1 MFELITFELIS
12 FGIIAGFVG
21 GFFGVGGGMVL
32 IPLLLFIGFDM
43 KSAIAISIMQM
54 VFTSLFGTF
63 LNYKKNKDFLENGI
77 LIGLGGFSGGILS
90 GFIVSNISAF
100 NLQLLFLFIVGFAI
114 YRVGLTKI
122 HESSNK
128 QKHNKYLLLIIG
140 FFIGLI
146 AMSIGVG
153 GSVMLTPILVSFMLY
168 SLKDASS
175 MGLFFVVFSSI
186 AGFISLSYNGHMQY
200 YEGTIV
206 GIASLIGVYFGIKIK
221 NIINLKSYKRFILI
235 LYTIIFLSVLYKLFN

>member
-1 MFELITFELIS
+1 MTIELLS
-12 FGIIAGFVG
+12 FGIIAGFIG

-32 IPLLLFIGFDM
+32 IPLLLFIGIDM

-63 LNYKKNKDFLENGI
+63 LNYKKNKQFLSSGI
-77 LIGLGGFSGGILS
+77 LLGLGGFSGGILS
-90 GFIVSNISAF
+90 GYIVSSISGF
-100 NLQLLFLFIVGFAI
+100 SLQLLFLFIVGFAI
-114 YRVGLTKI
+114 YRVALTKVI
-122 HESSNK
+122 ESSSNK
-128 QKHNKYLLLIIG
+128 THNKYLLLVIG

-153 GSVMLTPILVSFMLY
+153 GSVMLTPILVSFMFY

-186 AGFISLSYNGHMQY
+186 AGFISLSLHGHMLY
-200 YEGTIV
+200 NEGFIV
-206 GIASLIGVYFGIKIK
+206 GTASLIGVYFGIKFK
-221 NIINLKSYKRFILI
+221 NFINIKSYKNYILVLYCVIFI
-235 LYTIIFLSVLYKLFN
+235 SVLYKLFTSNF

>member
-1 MFELITFELIS
+1 MIPELLG
-12 FGIIAGFVG
+12 FGIIAGFIG

-43 KSAIAISIMQM
+43 KSAISISIMQM

-77 LIGLGGFSGGILS
+77 LIGLGGFAGGILS
-90 GFIVSNISAF
+90 GFVVSYLSAIY
-100 NLQLLFLFIVGFAI
+100 LQLLFLFIVGFAI
-114 YRVGLTKI
+114 FKVALTKVI
-122 HESSNK
+122 ESSQNK
-128 QKHNKYLLLIIG
+128 KHNKYLLLVIG

-153 GSVMLTPILVSFMLY
+153 GSVMLTPILVSFLLY

-186 AGFISLSYNGHMQY
+186 AGFISLSYNGHMLY
-200 YEGTIV
+200 SEGAIV
-206 GIASLIGVYFGIKIK
+206 GLASLVGVYFGIKVK
-221 NIINLKSYKRFILI
+221 NIVNLKSYKNYILT
-235 LYTIIFLSVLYKLFN
+235 LYSIIFVSVLYKLFT